1 MSETGYI
8 LLVDDEPAFRELA
21 GGWLSQQGFKVKTVG
36 SLSEALEA
44 KKIHGQPDLVLL
56 DLSLPPYFDPQKT
69 LLSMP
74 EFGASPVIIITGHAD
89 RELALQA
96 ISQGAWDFIAKPVD
110 PEMLAVVV
118 RRALAKTR
126 LEKEVQRLQ
135 GHTVSTGAELYIGIS
150 PSAQR
155 IRALIER
162 IAPTDVRVLVT
173 GPSGT
178 GKEVISR
185 ALHDLST
192 RAKKPFISVHCGA
205 IPAELLES
213 ELFGH
218 VKGAFTGA
226 DKDKQGL
233 LALADGGTLFLDEIG
248 EMPVPMQ
255 IKLLRVLQE
264 GTFYPVGGRT
274 LQQIDV
280 RIVSATNADLMQQVQ
295 LGEFREDLYYRI
307 KGVSIETQ
315 ALSER
320 LKDIP
325 SLLQSFLSRLEVKQG
340 KRFQLSFDAMQ
351 WFRQQTWPGNV
362 RELKN
367 TLESVAAINMGGEI
381 TLADIQLLHHSSA
394 LNAEPISNVPQPT
407 KASSHIVSLERTLD
421 EQVQALEISLIQAA
435 LTKTEQNKTQAAK
448 LLGLSRQGLIKKI
461 ERYQLEF

>member
-1 MSETGYI
+1 MSDNGYI

-21 GGWLSQQGFKVKTVG
+21 GGWLRQQGFRVKTVG
-36 SLSEALEA
+36 SIDEALEA
-44 KKIHGQPDLVLL
+44 KKGQGQPDLVLL

-74 EFGASPVIIITGHAD
+74 EFEGCPVIIITGHAQ
-89 RELALQA
+89 RELSLQA

-110 PEMLAVVV
+110 PDMLAVVV

-126 LEKEVQRLQ
+126 LEREVARLQ
-135 GHTVSTGAELYIGIS
+135 GSATKSGADAYIGIS
-150 PSAQR
+150 DSTQR

-192 RAKKPFISVHCGA
+192 RSKGPFISVHCGA

-233 LALADGGTLFLDEIG
+233 LKLADGGTLFLDEIG

-264 GTFYPVGGRT
+264 GSYYPVGGRS
-274 LQQIDV
+274 LEQIDV
-280 RIVSATNADLMQQVQ
+280 RIVSATNADLAERVQQ
-295 LGEFREDLYYRI
+295 GDFREDLYYRI

-315 ALSER
+315 ALDTRPE
-320 LKDIP
+320 DIP
-325 SLLQSFLSRLEVKQG
+325 TLLQSFLSDLEAKQG
-340 KRFQLSFDAMQ
+340 KRYSLANDALQ
-351 WFRQQTWPGNV
+351 WFRQRLWPGNV

-367 TLESVAAINMGGEI
+367 TLESVAAISMGGQI
-381 TLADIQLLHHSSA
+381 TLAEIQLLNYALEPDRPANLVTEPAPGSA
-394 LNAEPISNVPQPT
+394 STPVN
-407 KASSHIVSLERTLD
+407 LERTLD

-435 LTKTEQNKTQAAK
+435 LIKTEQNKTQAAK

-461 ERYQLEF
+461 ERYKLEA